1 MSWEKAQRTIR
12 LKPYLIDPCRLRGIA
27 AARKRLVYEGM
38 PLPEKVLAT
47 ARLRAE
53 MSIPQW
59 ETYLG
64 MSDKKI
70 RRKCRKAAPV
80 RFGTLLYI
88 SRRAVIAGAIIILIA
103 SFMTF
108 TPVGRAWA
116 FAAYNAISEVIDGI
130 LYIRSE
136 ERGDNAVSSTLS
148 VAGINASVV
157 QFDSL
162 DDVLGRIEEPV
173 FYLATNEAEL
183 TDIQLTTSQI
193 YGDYLEISYVFKD
206 KVQVIIKQDWGGYT
220 EDSIILDSSKEYIN
234 VTLNNEIVVEG
245 AYSADDEI
253 FIGSTVI
260 GDTIVHIVI
269 DGAKENNDIE
279 AYLCSLVMG

>member
-70 RRKCRKAAPV
+70 RRKCRKAVPV

-88 SRRAVIAGAIIILIA
+88 SRRAVIAWAIIILIA

-116 FAAYNAISEVIDGI
+116 VAVYNAVSEVIDNI
-130 LYIRSE
+130 LYVRSDE
-136 ERGDNAVSSTLS
+136 SSSIPESVDAFSHSDDEVIKIESLDAALEQIEKPVYCLS
-148 VAGINASVV
+148 EDAMQPESISLSKSTVYG
-157 QFDSL
+157 DSL
-162 DDVLGRIEEPV
+162 E
-173 FYLATNEAEL
+173 T
-183 TDIQLTTSQI
+183 I
-193 YGDYLEISYVFKD
+193 YRMPNKG
-206 KVQVIIKQDWGGYT
+206 VIIISQCWDDKS
-220 EDSIILDSSKEYIN
+220 EDSIILDESKEYVRLDLPN
-234 VTLNNEIVVEG
+234 GIVVEG
-245 AYSADDEI
+245 AFSKDDNAFVGTIVTSDTVVHI
-253 FIGSTVI
+253 FIQEIATEESISESLSTL
-260 GDTIVHIVI
+260 T
-269 DGAKENNDIE
+269 AK
-279 AYLCSLVMG
+279 